1 MLREFT
7 NSREHGESIF
17 RIARRQRRFK
27 LLGLTTNKIEIIY
40 VKKKYDNQTEFYKI
54 HVGT

>member
-27 LLGLTTNKIEIIY
+27 LLGLTANKIELFML
-40 VKKKYDNQTEFYKI
+40 KKYDNQTEFYKI

>member
-7 NSREHGESIF
+7 NSREHGESIL

-27 LLGLTTNKIEIIY
+27 LLGLTANKIEIIY
-40 VKKKYDNQTEFYKI
+40 VKKNMTTKRNFTKYM
-54 HVGT
+54 